1 MFLFW
6 RTTSLNRL
14 SVIDPD
20 EAGDELFLSQDTRP
34 PKTAFFW
41 YLYNIIQ
48 LPSLLYVWKSSDK
61 QRRRINEKS
70 DHKPTYFVFF
80 NKCSEDLSICEPL
93 TNNGYT
99 NTLHN
104 SLLFLNLIVRS
115 FFSFFSFTFQ
125 QIKQLFAPTLLM
137 FIGTKL

>member
-34 PKTAFFW
+34 PKTAFFGICTIS
-41 YLYNIIQ
+41 YSCLHYFTSENPVTSKEEELMKKVIINQ
-48 LPSLLYVWKSSDK
+48 HISCL
-61 QRRRINEKS
+61 
-70 DHKPTYFVFF
+70 F
-80 NKCSEDLSICEPL
+80 NKWSEDLSICEPL